1 MDFQDEAARTGLQMK
16 RKQKTLTL
24 RPDDGIDV
32 DRACARRDPAN
43 YETLITSDPI
53 PLAQVKEE
61 IKKIRKKYKHL
72 TNEQAIMLLIYRAS
86 AQATMLCSGDSGGG
100 RYARYCQQIGVKF

>member
-1 MDFQDEAARTGLQMK
+1 MRRTK
-16 RKQKTLTL
+16 HKPITLA
-24 RPDDGIDV
+24 PDDGIDV

-53 PLAQVKEE
+53 PDSKVKKNIRV
-61 IKKIRKKYKHL
+61 IKKKYKHL

-86 AQATMLCSGDSGGG
+86 AQVSMLCAGDSGGG
-100 RYARYCQQIGVKF
+100 RYARYCHQIGVKF